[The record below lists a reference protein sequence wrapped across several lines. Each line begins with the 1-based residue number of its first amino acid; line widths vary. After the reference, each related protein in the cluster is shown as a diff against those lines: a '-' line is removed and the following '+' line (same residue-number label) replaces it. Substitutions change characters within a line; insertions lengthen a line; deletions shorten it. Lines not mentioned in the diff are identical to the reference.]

1 MKKNY
6 WIAGIVGI
14 CVIAALAFGAT
25 RIALAQDETPPTTTD
40 SEETADFRHG
50 MLGGRGFHGSQAGS
64 EAVAEALGMT
74 TDELEAA
81 LQDGKTLADL
91 AEEKGV
97 EIQALR
103 DATEAAEK
111 TARIEQIEQAVTD
124 GDLTREQ
131 ADWMIEGIQNGYG
144 MRSGLKLG
152 IAGSGMVK
160 EQVGL
165 TAAAEALGMTVD
177 ELSNQ
182 LWAGETL
189 SSLAEEKGVELTTV
203 QEAMQAARATEAK
216 TQIEQAVADGTMTQE
231 QADWLLE
238 GIENGYMS
246 EVPFRNDLGRGMGHG
261 LGMMG
266 SGKHGG
272 GRGMG
277 GHHGELGD
285 TDTTQP

>member
-1 MKKNY
+1 MKKNF

-25 RIALAQDETPPTTTD
+25 RIALAQDETPPE
-40 SEETADFRHG
+40 SFESQGWLRGERG
-50 MLGGRGFHGSQAGS
+50 MLGWRGMHGSQAGL

-74 TDELEAA
+74 TSELQTA

-103 DATEAAEK
+103 DAAEAAEK

-152 IAGSGMVK
+152 MLSFGMIK

-189 SSLAEEKGVELTTV
+189 SSLAEEKGVELATV
-203 QEAMQAARATEAK
+203 QEAIQAARVSEAK
-216 TQIEQAVADGTMTQE
+216 VLIEQAVTEGTMTQE
-231 QADWLLE
+231 QADWLLK
-238 GIENGYMS
+238 GIENGYLK
-246 EVPFRNDLGRGMGHG
+246 DLGRGLGWMGFGRHGGRFGHHPGRFAG
-261 LGMMG
+261 LGIN
-266 SGKHGG
+266 
-272 GRGMG
+272 R
-277 GHHGELGD
+277 
-285 TDTTQP
+285 P

>member
-1 MKKNY
+1 MKKY
-6 WIAGIVGI
+6 LWIAGIVGI
-14 CVIAALAFGAT
+14 CMIAVLAFGAT
-25 RIALAQDETPPTTTD
+25 RIVLAQDETPPTTTD
-40 SEETADFRHG
+40 SDEVPGFRHG
-50 MLGGRGFHGSQAGS
+50 MMGGRGLHGSQAGLD
-64 EAVAEALGMT
+64 AVAEALGMT
-74 TDELEAA
+74 TDELQAA

-103 DATEAAEK
+103 DAAEAAEK

-144 MRSGLKLG
+144 MQSGLKF
-152 IAGSGMVK
+152 GMLRSDMVEEK
-160 EQVGL
+160 VGL

-189 SSLAEEKGVELTTV
+189 SSLAEEKGVELTNV

-216 TQIEQAVADGTMTQE
+216 TLIEQAVADGTMTQE

-238 GIENGYMS
+238 GIENGYM
-246 EVPFRNDLGRGMGHG
+246 NDLGRE

-266 SGKHGG
+266 SGRYGG
-272 GRGMG
+272 GRGGGMG
-277 GHHGELGD
+277 GHHKGGFEGMGGFR
-285 TDTTQP
+285 P

>member
-1 MKKNY
+1 MKKY
-6 WIAGIVGI
+6 LWIAGIVGI
-14 CVIAALAFGAT
+14 CVIAALALTAT
-25 RIALAQDETPPTTTD
+25 RIALAQDETPP
-40 SEETADFRHG
+40 ETLESKGWFRGERG
-50 MLGGRGFHGSQAGS
+50 MLGWRGMHGSQAGL

-74 TDELEAA
+74 TDELQAA

-103 DATEAAEK
+103 DAAEAAEK

-124 GDLTREQ
+124 GDLTRTQ

-144 MRSGLKLG
+144 MRAGLKFGMLR
-152 IAGSGMVK
+152 SDMVK

-189 SSLAEEKGVELTTV
+189 SSLAEGKGVELTTV

-216 TQIEQAVADGTMTQE
+216 TLIEQAVADGTMTQE

-238 GIENGYMS
+238 GIENGYM
-246 EVPFRNDLGRGMGHG
+246 NDLGRGMGHG

-266 SGKHGG
+266 FGKHGG

-277 GHHGELGD
+277 GHHMGGFED